1 MTGHRGT
8 FGISRRALLTSGT
21 AALVT
26 TAAVPVTA
34 AQPFPDRLLRWIV
47 PRAAGGSIDAAGR
60 IVAEAMATELG
71 QPIVIDAR
79 PGANGTIG
87 AALVAR
93 APADGYT
100 WLLPTINHLVAPLL
114 QPAQYHPVNDF
125 AAAARLGGFSTVAV
139 VPADLPVTSM
149 TEFIA
154 LARQRPG
161 QMNYLNTGN
170 GSSMHLNT
178 ELLKLRQGIDL
189 VSVQYKGMAPAIA
202 DLLNGHLQFGF
213 TTPSLVLQHIQAG
226 RLRALAVG
234 DPVRHP
240 ALPSVPTLAELGL
253 ADVQLESWFVLT
265 APAGTPPA
273 ILDRLN
279 ASANR
284 VLQNPDLRRRLESAS
299 LTVLPPLSPAGV
311 QAMLARDHD
320 RYRRLIEQAGI
331 KADP

>member
-1 MTGHRGT
+1 MRRRRPTGLR
-8 FGISRRALLTSGT
+8 RRALLSSGC
-21 AALVT
+21 AAVAGVT
-26 TAAVPVTA
+26 TLLRANAHA
-34 AQPFPDRLLRWIV
+34 FPDRPLRWIV

-60 IVAEAMATELG
+60 IVAESMAADLG

-114 QPAQYHPVNDF
+114 QSTQYHPVNDF

-139 VPADLPVTSM
+139 VPATLPVTSM

-161 QMNYLNTGN
+161 HMNYLNTGN

-178 ELLKLRQGIDL
+178 ELLKLRQRIDL
-189 VSVQYKGMAPAIA
+189 VSVPYKGMAPAIA
-202 DLLNGHLQFGF
+202 DLLSGHLQFGF

-234 DPVRHP
+234 DPVRHA
-240 ALPSVPTLAELGL
+240 ALPDVPTLVELGL
-253 ADVQLESWFVLT
+253 SDVQLESWFVLA

-273 ILDRLN
+273 ILARVN

-284 VLQNPDLRRRLESAS
+284 VLQSPELRQRLDTAS
-299 LTVLPPLSPAGV
+299 LTVLPPLSPSEV

-320 RYRRLIEQAGI
+320 RYRRLIEEAGI
-331 KADP
+331 KPDP